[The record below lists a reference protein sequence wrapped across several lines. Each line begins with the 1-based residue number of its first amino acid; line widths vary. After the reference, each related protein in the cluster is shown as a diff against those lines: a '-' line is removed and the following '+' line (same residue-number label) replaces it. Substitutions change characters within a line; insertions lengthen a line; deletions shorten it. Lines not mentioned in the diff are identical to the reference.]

1 MGMCAAG
8 VSTPNLSTPAIW
20 DCVTIHSGW
29 ESSLAKPSGTLRAA
43 GPSPS
48 PALKDAFLGSGRFG
62 STCPLSFFFSPV
74 NSYHLLLA
82 PENHYGLR
90 RETGVQYSEKNK
102 RKKYR
107 LWAVGKHA
115 WTGVSGF
122 RTKQRSTCPYVGQ
135 RAEYLTTKNECSS
148 GEGWVWRKAG
158 PQSWPLSLWAVTT
171 ERWLSWER
179 AR

>member
-90 RETGVQYSEKNK
+90 RETGVQSSEKNK

-115 WTGVSGF
+115 WIGVSGF

>member
-1 MGMCAAG
+1 MCAAG
-8 VSTPNLSTPAIW
+8 VSTPNLPTPAIW
-20 DCVTIHSGW
+20 DCFTIHSGW
-29 ESSLAKPSGTLRAA
+29 ESSLAEPSGTLRAA

-48 PALKDAFLGSGRFG
+48 SALKDAFLGSWRFG

-74 NSYHLLLA
+74 NSYHLLSA
-82 PENHYGLR
+82 PENHHGLR
-90 RETGVQYSEKNK
+90 REAGVQSSEENK

-115 WTGVSGF
+115 WIGVSGF
-122 RTKQRSTCPYVGQ
+122 RTKQRSACLDVDQ

-171 ERWLSWER
+171 ERWLGWER
-179 AR
+179 AY